1 MGNVSNEWVK
11 QYPDYFLN
19 PKNKNNKFT
28 KKRRK
33 QNGLTDCT

>member
-19 PKNKNNKFT
+19 PKNNKFT